1 LREVAPDEN
10 ARYSADQ
17 GVYGLILVESIMQVW
32 RIFDIRQSER
42 KTKESSHHKLPW
54 AGHPQA
60 QHGRSEHTTKSGAS
74 CGESTER
81 SGWDVPMLSEQHM
94 PASKSEP
101 ERQADCC
108 QNPVLV
114 FDGVHNMKRKENKMG
129 WRVPGESRKV
139 PRHYSSDRRAHSR
152 GQQRKK

>member
-60 QHGRSEHTTKSGAS
+60 QHGRSEQRDRATY
-74 CGESTER
+74 TEKWGR
-81 SGWDVPMLSEQHM
+81 LWRMHRTLRADVPMLSEQHM

-108 QNPVLV
+108 QNLVLV

-129 WRVPGESRKV
+129 
-139 PRHYSSDRRAHSR
+139 
-152 GQQRKK
+152 